1 MFEYMNNGILLMG
14 IFTTTMSLLFIIL
27 RAGKAYHENKKVGP
41 PYMMMLL
48 IVISIGMMIDDGF
61 SNKEKILNNIKSFKE
76 NKILRC
82 HTLGATYIVSKD
94 EGWSRHKEGF
104 TKDDLFF
111 TLEMC
116 EAEEQE

>member
-14 IFTTTMSLLFIIL
+14 TITIIGSLFAMIL
-27 RAGKAYHENKKVGP
+27 RSGKAQHENKKVGP
-41 PYMMMLL
+41 PYMLMFLL
-48 IVISIGMMIDDGF
+48 VISAGLMVEDGL
-61 SNKEKILNNIKSFKE
+61 SNKEKVLNNIKSF
-76 NKILRC
+76 NANRTLRC
-82 HTLGATYIVSKD
+82 PTLGSTYIVSKD

-116 EAEEQE
+116 EEEE